1 MRIVVND
8 IAASNGGALTVL
20 KDFYNCIRE
29 HDTENEWIFLL
40 GADLLEETHNIKII
54 TLPQIKRSW
63 LKKLVFDLFT
73 GRHFINKLNP
83 DVIFS
88 LQNTITFGAKAPQI
102 IYLHQSI
109 PFQTTK
115 KFSFLKSAERIL
127 AVYQYLIGSIIKLSA
142 KNCHKVIVQTKWM
155 QEAVMKQCRLPLEKV
170 MRVTP
175 TVADLS
181 AYNTDIPFDPTQF
194 FCPTAPAIYKNNDA
208 IFKACE
214 LLQKKALR
222 CEVTLTIPQQYSND
236 NVHCVGG
243 LPYEEV
249 ITRYAGS
256 TLIFPSYIETFGF
269 PMAEARK
276 VGTIV
281 LASDCPF
288 SHEVLEGYENA
299 YFFDPF
305 KPTELAA
312 LMERVITGDIE
323 KKVSVDEAA
332 DHCDS
337 WLPILEEVI
346 RFQPAN

>member
-1 MRIVVND
+1 
-8 IAASNGGALTVL
+8 
-20 KDFYNCIRE
+20 
-29 HDTENEWIFLL
+29 
-40 GADLLEETHNIKII
+40 
-54 TLPQIKRSW
+54 
-63 LKKLVFDLFT
+63 
-73 GRHFINKLNP
+73 
-83 DVIFS
+83 
-88 LQNTITFGAKAPQI
+88 
-102 IYLHQSI
+102 
-109 PFQTTK
+109 
-115 KFSFLKSAERIL
+115 
-127 AVYQYLIGSIIKLSA
+127 
-142 KNCHKVIVQTKWM
+142 
-155 QEAVMKQCRLPLEKV
+155 MKQCRLPLEKV

-222 CEVTLTIPQQYSND
+222 CEVTLTIPQQYSHD

-299 YFFDPF
+299 YFFDPYQ
-305 KPTELAA
+305 PQELAD
-312 LMERVITGDIE
+312 LMERVMRGDIARQA
-323 KKVSVDEAA
+323 VPVVQTAQR
-332 DHCDS
+332 DS
-337 WLPILEEVI
+337 WLEVMDI
-346 RFQPAN
+346 VRRTV